1 MEKVLEITHEI
12 EILDV
17 LREVHKRQPYR
28 AVPISWI
35 KAAWHEP
42 HPPQIQLRSA
52 PLLAAFSQG
61 AGAGLY
67 AVVAGVSPSTP
78 HLGLLSLLLLAM
90 SLAVGSR

>member
-1 MEKVLEITHEI
+1 MQTPIPNMEKVLEITHEI

-42 HPPQIQLRSA
+42 YPTKFRFGAPRSLR
-52 PLLAAFSQG
+52 LFRKG
-61 AGAGLY
+61 G
-67 AVVAGVSPSTP
+67 
-78 HLGLLSLLLLAM
+78 SLLWPDRAP
-90 SLAVGSR
+90 